1 MRYSQLSSKHP
12 RSLDVYENHSIQ
24 SFFERHEY
32 LRKMPPCVVVAGT
45 NGKGSVCRILQAIY
59 SSQGYKVG
67 CFITPHLLDF
77 KERIQVNG
85 LAVTSSHFD
94 SVYKELTP
102 FLEKFKCQYGRPM
115 TFFEM
120 ILTVAVK
127 VFESCDMAIIEVG
140 LGGARDA
147 TRVFEPH
154 MNLFTSISL
163 DHCHILGDTVESI
176 RREKLGIL
184 KSNAKIITTPLQQP
198 HLNANC
204 MPMVICSNPMTNIY
218 EQSFDLDCAIGSGRV
233 STSLLGAYQLQNI
246 QLALQ
251 AVVEWQSY
259 FKVEWKYIKRALQV
273 VSNPCRLEWIHPRVL
288 IDASHNEAGI
298 RQLLEFVK
306 GVGIEQDLQ
315 WALSIKKTK
324 DITYLS
330 ELIGPGALFF
340 CPKSSTFFSES
351 FLAKSL
357 GGKSSSSFRN
367 LVEQWISGGKKTLL
381 VTGSLVGSARF
392 KRRCL
397 KILDSIEKKTG
408 GKYSAQAF

>member
-1 MRYSQLSSKHP
+1 MRYSQLSSNHP
-12 RSLDVYENHSIQ
+12 RSLDVYENQSIQ
-24 SFFERHEY
+24 SFFEIHQY
-32 LRKMPPCVVVAGT
+32 LQNMPPCLVVAGT

-59 SSQGYKVG
+59 SSQGYRVG
-67 CFITPHLLDF
+67 SFITPHLLDF
-77 KERIQVNG
+77 KERIQING
-85 LAVTSSHFD
+85 SAISTTYFD

-102 FLEKFKCQYGRPM
+102 FFEQFKRHYGRPM

-163 DHCHILGDTVESI
+163 DHCHILGDSVEAI
-176 RREKLGIL
+176 RKEKLGIL
-184 KSNAKIITTPLQQP
+184 KSNAKVITIPSQQIC
-198 HLNANC
+198 LSANC
-204 MPMVICSNPMTNIY
+204 MPKVICSNPVTNIY
-218 EQSFDLDCAIGSGRV
+218 NQSFDLDCAIGSGRV

-251 AVVEWQSY
+251 AVIEWQSH
-259 FKVEWKYIKRALQV
+259 FKVEWEQLKRALQV

-288 IDASHNEAGI
+288 IDGSHNEAGI
-298 RQLLEFVK
+298 QQLLAYVTE
-306 GVGIEQDLQ
+306 VGIKADLQ

-324 DITYLS
+324 DIAYLS

-351 FLAKSL
+351 FLANSL
-357 GGKSSSSFRN
+357 EGQSCNSFRSV
-367 LVEQWISGGKKTLL
+367 LERWISGGKKTLL